1 MSSEEENLHVLR
13 RTNGDPSF
21 QNHDENMTELFLCDA
36 VRNRS
41 KQHSITERTSLC
53 DIFGDDSDAPVFLS
67 SNMSSKR
74 DSAEGSKIDDA
85 VCDSSGSYHTALC
98 SEAAEPSSDSSENFE
113 DSKEDL
119 SPEQTDSEHGVA
131 PESHISQRGHA
142 AKKIA
147 LTAGVN
153 RPTVMPRSPG
163 QLAMQ
168 DSSEVQNTGP
178 IPEPEWR
185 KEGEVSVA
193 VGGHPSLR
201 VASTEPVLISSRSVG
216 RRSESDPTVGGGSC
230 GTTCKE
236 QQVQLSLTAKNRK
249 GPASSSTVLTDREP
263 LLGMPGRCC
272 SECPFSPQ
280 RQKPKEQPG
289 SARKQSSHSPSAA
302 THQTRDCASEASS
315 MGSELDE
322 ADNEVKWFTD
332 LAFKSL
338 SSPQVDYLD
347 IYNSSYRSSANA
359 SRPSTGESCGANV
372 WSAYADL
379 RGSSRTDG
387 NDVIA
392 PDSKEP
398 AEQFE
403 MGNFECEDVALESKD
418 ELKRGKRTVP
428 KRQIQLKRRDT
439 SESRASESS
448 ESECKPTHRSSE
460 RRTQDILLRQHST
473 PAAIQDG
480 YHKTEDVTIRQDN
493 KKKLQKS
500 VSLDE
505 TSSKT
510 KFASCLIKNVLS
522 KKMLYEHKLKQLQ
535 RTVRD
540 GQPPVTVTA
549 SPGRD
554 KGLERCR
561 ETPKNDISDLCFTSG
576 VKSDCSL
583 SSEELSLEPLLPGKL
598 ELSNQNVTDT
608 SNIILNT
615 TVSAKTHQKPCCK
628 YSFNAFENCVEGA
641 ANTKSSN
648 GKQGKRSELV
658 IPCEK
663 RKACTDE
670 GIMKDEAEHNAS
682 DNPGQQWRDSASSS
696 TTGRVDVI
704 STARPTRSKSGRT
717 DKEEQHPVNTEKC
730 QQQDPRAIFKSEAP
744 EITLKPNTNDKV
756 WTTLRVA
763 CLSPDKETGKVGN
776 GESLR
781 PVSTPGV
788 DQEKNKESDLVE
800 TTSYNKGKTLIHKVR
815 DVRKLVKNT
824 YNLSFKAPAAP
835 PQESQLP
842 EPEEALFLPAGP
854 PPVLIECK
862 SISRPESKAD
872 DSHSVTKKEE
882 KTTCV
887 SPVVQTRENVSISVS
902 PKTSKI
908 ESILLKDMR
917 KTPDKTSVTKT
928 TGLRETPVKMLDSDG
943 DKNSELTLGGIRN
956 PELSDTSIDPPSR
969 EREISTL
976 LVLKDGPEE
985 TPAAGCLPSSSSHS
999 VSMILKEKGFQA
1011 DIGVCET
1018 SSEDSNS
1025 APKHVNTLEVPLQTC
1040 VLKSTGLESGRMET
1054 PAEAD
1059 LPLPQSQTPAD
1070 LLPPECQAAASDAS
1084 KEQLTDE
1091 CSHKSTQDSIL
1102 QPESRS
1108 YGEFSQDLYASDD
1121 PPSYDERESFSRL
1134 LATDLPPGK
1143 PDKYCPAP
1151 PKCSCSVAT
1160 QKSPAPLPSPPAPS
1174 PASAWCDS
1182 ETPESQQAMTSQ
1194 TQRTDTSAL
1203 NHPAFPLQAGQMKSV
1218 PPAPLHPPS
1227 AASFFPV
1234 QLESEERRA
1243 SQRPGHSVTRHKSP
1257 QPSHPAGGSPLHQPP
1272 KTAQETRQQL
1282 LCSPRGFLSPFAAE
1296 CGSEGLPYPG
1306 NVASSAVPCFQYNQ
1320 SPRKVLLDPET
1331 GKYFYIDMP
1340 VQPLRK
1346 MLYDPETGQYVEVLI
1361 PQQALSHS
1369 GVYQNPA
1376 SPYSSFMNPGMYS
1389 SPYMPY
1395 SGLPMPSHP
1404 ALPPGHPD
1412 LPGSTPHGSAA
1423 SQNLKPE
1430 VPSNQPTEQNYLESM
1445 YYIPTGMT
1453 ASPNPSLPELH
1464 LKRPPSSSGGIRR
1477 S

>member
-1 MSSEEENLHVLR
+1 
-13 RTNGDPSF
+13 
-21 QNHDENMTELFLCDA
+21 
-36 VRNRS
+36 
-41 KQHSITERTSLC
+41 
-53 DIFGDDSDAPVFLS
+53 
-67 SNMSSKR
+67 
-74 DSAEGSKIDDA
+74 
-85 VCDSSGSYHTALC
+85 
-98 SEAAEPSSDSSENFE
+98 
-113 DSKEDL
+113 
-119 SPEQTDSEHGVA
+119 
-131 PESHISQRGHA
+131 
-142 AKKIA
+142 
-147 LTAGVN
+147 
-153 RPTVMPRSPG
+153 
-163 QLAMQ
+163 
-168 DSSEVQNTGP
+168 
-178 IPEPEWR
+178 
-185 KEGEVSVA
+185 
-193 VGGHPSLR
+193 
-201 VASTEPVLISSRSVG
+201 
-216 RRSESDPTVGGGSC
+216 
-230 GTTCKE
+230 TCKE

-535 RTVRD
+535 
-540 GQPPVTVTA
+540 
-549 SPGRD
+549 S
-554 KGLERCR
+554 
-561 ETPKNDISDLCFTSG
+561 SG

-835 PQESQLP
+835 PQEKGG
-842 EPEEALFLPAGP
+842 ENNM
-854 PPVLIECK
+854 
-862 SISRPESKAD
+862 
-872 DSHSVTKKEE
+872 
-882 KTTCV
+882 CV
-887 SPVVQTRENVSISVS
+887 SSGANQGKRFYFRESQ
-902 PKTSKI
+902 
-908 ESILLKDMR
+908 DH
-917 KTPDKTSVTKT
+917 
-928 TGLRETPVKMLDSDG
+928 
-943 DKNSELTLGGIRN
+943 
-956 PELSDTSIDPPSR
+956 R

-1203 NHPAFPLQAGQMKSV
+1203 NHPAFPLQAGQMN
-1218 PPAPLHPPS
+1218 
-1227 AASFFPV
+1227 
-1234 QLESEERRA
+1234 
-1243 SQRPGHSVTRHKSP
+1243 
-1257 QPSHPAGGSPLHQPP
+1257 
-1272 KTAQETRQQL
+1272 
-1282 LCSPRGFLSPFAAE
+1282 PRGFLSPFAAE

-1404 ALPPGHPD
+1404 ALPPGHP
-1412 LPGSTPHGSAA
+1412 
-1423 SQNLKPE
+1423 
-1430 VPSNQPTEQNYLESM
+1430 
-1445 YYIPTGMT
+1445 
-1453 ASPNPSLPELH
+1453 
-1464 LKRPPSSSGGIRR
+1464 
-1477 S
+1477 